1 MAPENQTS
9 NTGAPA
15 SYQPVAIIGLSCRL
29 PGDARNA
36 EQFWE
41 LLESA
46 RGAWSEI
53 PKSRFNLDAFYH
65 PDHTHRGTTHVKGG
79 HFLSQ
84 DILDFD
90 NSFFR
95 LNAEVAAV
103 RPLQAGLCME
113 DLAGSRTSVFAGAF
127 HRDHHD
133 SMMKDPDNLPRNTML
148 GAGTAMLANRISHYF
163 DLRGPS
169 LVADTG
175 CSTSHVIL
183 HMACQSLQTGDSTIS
198 VVTAGNVM
206 LGPEPFISMSG
217 LGLLSKDGRCYAFDS
232 RASGYGRGEGA
243 VSLVLKLESQA
254 IADGDNI
261 HAVIRS
267 TALNQDGRTP
277 TITSPSQEAQEELIR
292 ECYQKAGLDPAET
305 DYFECHGTGTQVG
318 DLTEATAVRNV
329 FRASKSSSSGDHPLY
344 VGSVKSNI
352 GHLEAAAGLAGI
364 VKVVQAMRHG
374 KIPPNHDFQRPNPK
388 IPLAEWGL
396 TVSHNSLF

>member
-1 MAPENQTS
+1 
-9 NTGAPA
+9 
-15 SYQPVAIIGLSCRL
+15 
-29 PGDARNA
+29 
-36 EQFWE
+36 
-41 LLESA
+41 
-46 RGAWSEI
+46 
-53 PKSRFNLDAFYH
+53 
-65 PDHTHRGTTHVKGG
+65 
-79 HFLSQ
+79 
-84 DILDFD
+84 
-90 NSFFR
+90 
-95 LNAEVAAV
+95 
-103 RPLQAGLCME
+103 ME

-148 GAGTAMLANRISHYF
+148 GSGTAMLANRISHYF

-198 VVTAGNVM
+198 VVTSGNVM
-206 LGPEPFISMSG
+206 LGPEPFISMSS
-217 LGLLSKDGRCYAFDS
+217 LGCVPFSAMSYVTQLTFNSLLSKDGRCYAFDS

-292 ECYQKAGLDPAET
+292 DCYRRAGLDPAET
-305 DYFECHGTGTQVG
+305 DYFECHGVYM
-318 DLTEATAVRNV
+318 
-329 FRASKSSSSGDHPLY
+329 P
-344 VGSVKSNI
+344 
-352 GHLEAAAGLAGI
+352 
-364 VKVVQAMRHG
+364 
-374 KIPPNHDFQRPNPK
+374 
-388 IPLAEWGL
+388 
-396 TVSHNSLF
+396 